1 MRFAMPRIRTIKP
14 EFWRNAALSRLSEFT
29 RLLAIAVLNL
39 ADDEGYFEADARLVR
54 GDVFPYDEDS
64 LRTHGGLTELSRIG
78 YITIRTSKTKG
89 EIGRVCNFEKHQVIN
104 RPTPSKL
111 KADYVAAGQKTN
123 VLLGEIEKTTRLTE
137 DSRRTHGG
145 LTEEAV
151 LEEEQGTGKRNRE
164 REMERE
170 MEKEQGIEIDACAIS
185 VSSDKNGRRRTK
197 KKDAE
202 ASWKKAIRKT
212 SPAVLVAK
220 AAEYAASEVGSGEFA
235 VMPSVWLN
243 AGQWEDDPAS
253 WIAATKILKTFA
265 QQRLENTSQAIED
278 FVNG

>member
-1 MRFAMPRIRTIKP
+1 MPRIRTIKP
-14 EFWRNAALSRLSEFT
+14 EFWRNRDLAILPEFT

-54 GDVFPYDEDS
+54 GDVFPYEEDS
-64 LRTHGGLTELSRIG
+64 RRTHGGLTELSRIG

-123 VLLGEIEKTTRLTE
+123 VLLGGIDKSNRLTE
-137 DSRRTHGG
+137 DSRSAHGG

-164 REMERE
+164 E
-170 MEKEQGIEIDACAIS
+170 EQGSIKEKGDSAKSPFLQNPEFAGVAEAFRKARTAKHGAVSEEVVEAWYYDLNRFPVSEAIEIMRFSTKVNAKTPIT
-185 VSSDKNGRRRTK
+185 NGDHRAKPPPERNGKPTK
-197 KKDAE
+197 T
-202 ASWKKAIRKT
+202 KT
-212 SPAVLVAK
+212 D
-220 AAEYAASEVGSGEFA
+220 EV
-235 VMPSVWLN
+235 N
-243 AGQWEDDPAS
+243 D
-253 WIAATKILKTFA
+253 IIKRTFA
-265 QQRLENTSQAIED
+265 K
-278 FVNG
+278 